1 MRPMAEPLLV
11 TVAPTG
17 AETTKEDCPQLP
29 TTLEELVATA
39 RECEAAGAAMIHVH
53 IRDGEHRPTLDLG
66 RLTETVAAL
75 REHTDLVV
83 QLSTGG
89 SVHDPLDQ
97 RLRVLDA
104 APDSCSLT
112 MGTTNFGDDVFSNP
126 WPFVCELY
134 QLSQERHVVPEFELF
149 DLGHVAS
156 LHRLLDRYGL
166 PYGGKV
172 HVDFV
177 MGVPGGMPGT
187 AAALVAGVAAL
198 PEQVTSWSATGIG
211 RTTLPVMLASLAQGG
226 HLRVGME
233 DVLTI
238 SRGVPVDS
246 NAQLVARAVEAG
258 RLAQRTPMTPI
269 AARGFLGLAPTP

>member
-1 MRPMAEPLLV
+1 MADPLLI

-17 AETTKEDCPQLP
+17 AETDKADCPQLP
-29 TTLEELVATA
+29 TTLEELVQTA
-39 RECEAAGAAMIHVH
+39 VECEQAGAAMIHVH

-66 RLTETVAAL
+66 RLRDTVAAL
-75 REHTDLVV
+75 RASTGLVV

-89 SVHDPLDQ
+89 SVHDPLDA

-126 WPFVCELY
+126 WPFVCDLY
-134 QLSQERHVVPEFELF
+134 QLTQERKVVPEFELF
-149 DLGHVAS
+149 DLGHVAA

-166 PYGGKV
+166 PYGGRV

-187 AAALVAGVAAL
+187 APALVAGVAAL
-198 PEQVTSWSATGIG
+198 PAQVTSWSATGIG
-211 RTTLPVMLASLAQGG
+211 RSTLPVMLASLAQGG

-238 SRGVPVDS
+238 SRGVPVES
-246 NAQLVARAVEAG
+246 NRQLVERAAEAG
-258 RLAQRTPMTPI
+258 RLAQRVPATAMEARRLLGMI
-269 AARGFLGLAPTP
+269 AS